1 MSKRKAQSDSKERP
15 KKYSKEETRMR
26 LMVQTRYSDDFL
38 KKPKLPYVS
47 SSRRSSTGDAIGVE
61 NPSTNVNGG
70 EMLEVEKEY
79 AAESEDQL
87 NPLNTPSE
95 EGDNKTSDLQSVSA
109 SESEEKV
116 VEESAASVFE
126 RDLMV
131 LQELHDFLKLEK
143 RLGKLEKDLNKIDKI
158 IARDPRYQD
167 LPFLTLRD
175 MLYNRLKQEE
185 MLSSFLQ
192 RTESCLQ
199 RALKDL

>member
-1 MSKRKAQSDSKERP
+1 
-15 KKYSKEETRMR
+15 MR

-47 SSRRSSTGDAIGVE
+47 SSRRSSTGDAVGVE

-70 EMLEVEKEY
+70 ELLEVEKEY

-87 NPLNTPSE
+87 NPLTLSE
-95 EGDNKTSDLQSVSA
+95 EGDNKTSDLQSISA
-109 SESEEKV
+109 SESEERV
-116 VEESAASVFE
+116 VEESAVSIFE

-131 LQELHDFLKLEK
+131 LEELHDFLKLEK
-143 RLGKLEKDLNKIDKI
+143 RLGKLGKDLKKIDNI